1 MPDLILDALPPP
13 RRQRSLSA
21 LHRLSL
27 EPVDATAP
35 DSRPDPSRPIPRLV
49 VEPIPL
55 RFLGF
60 AGITPDATA
69 IQWHGGVITYGELEL
84 VSRRLALQ
92 LRRRGVGPG
101 AVVGLLS
108 DRNPALVAAMLAVL
122 RLGATF
128 SVLDA
133 AYPVARLTKLAPEA
147 GFSDRHSC
155 LCQVRRPDEGSR
167 RHRSAGRGDE
177 DPRPPRDADRPRGHR
192 PRPAPK
198 ATARLR
204 PRRRLTH
211 TPAVVAAC
219 LKVAAR
225 DRPTQPPIS
234 AHRRDLR
241 VSFPVSPARSPS
253 TTAV

>member
-133 AYPVARLTKLAPEA
+133 AYPVARLTKLATKMKPVA
-147 GFSDRHSC
+147 LVFCGD
-155 LCQVRRPDEGSR
+155 VTPPDELQAVLAQTSTVR
-167 RHRSAGRGDE
+167 VPEDIKAALPALAAGVDDDEQLPDIDPAGD
-177 DPRPPRDADRPRGHR
+177 A
-192 PRPAPK
+192 
-198 ATARLR
+198 
-204 PRRRLTH
+204 
-211 TPAVVAAC
+211 
-219 LKVAAR
+219 
-225 DRPTQPPIS
+225 
-234 AHRRDLR
+234 
-241 VSFPVSPARSPS
+241 
-253 TTAV
+253 